1 MNQSLSLNYSVTP
14 PAATLA
20 MPTQVLSLQPEQR
33 AVASSANPWLAR
45 LITFGGSLALTLAAS
60 YQMQVVLPLT
70 VIEAT
75 PWGLSAPLTMT
86 LLWLL
91 LGLFT
96 VTFGW
101 VALTAMA
108 AVAGFVTAR
117 DQRLAHPEAPLR
129 GNTVLLMPVYNEDP
143 TRVCASLAAM
153 AEDLDRL
160 GQARHFEVFVVSDS
174 DRPEIWPAETA
185 AIRHLQEELSDTMPV
200 WYRRRDKNSARKA
213 GNIRDFINNWGN
225 RYDYMVVLD
234 ADSLIAGDSLTT
246 LVREMDADTKL
257 GILQTLPRLIGGETL
272 YARLQQFANAIY
284 GPVFAR
290 GLSAW
295 QGDDGNYWGHNAI
308 IRVRAFAESAGL
320 PTMGGPRPFGGE
332 IRSHDFVEAALI
344 RRAGWTVRMITD
356 LPGSWEECPPTLLD
370 AAVRDRRWAQGN
382 VQHLGV
388 LPAKGLR
395 WPSRAHMVM
404 GVMNYV
410 TSPLWLAS
418 VLVGLILYSRINLQP
433 ADGSVGLNSAMFG
446 AGQMF
451 DSSRMIALIA
461 LTIGL
466 LLLPK
471 LLGLIIVVGKRRKL
485 SESLNLLA
493 GAILEQLFSIL
504 HAPIVM
510 SLHSRHLWEIVCG
523 QDSGWSAQQRR
534 GRLFPLAVL
543 LRRHGG
549 QTFIGILTTTYL
561 VWLASPLLYWV
572 LPMAVG
578 LIFSVPLS
586 ALSGSRLL
594 GGKLAELRLLL
605 TPEERE
611 LPAIMARHQ
620 ELIDN
625 FTTAVKTNRPAL
637 PVQMPIVPASEK
649 SAA

>member
-1 MNQSLSLNYSVTP
+1 MNRPLSLNNSATP
-14 PAATLA
+14 PAAALA
-20 MPTQVLSLQPEQR
+20 MPTQVLSLHPSHR
-33 AVASSANPWLAR
+33 TVATSASPWLAR
-45 LITFGGSLALTLAAS
+45 VITFGGSLTLTLAAS
-60 YQMQVVLPLT
+60 YQLQLVLPLT
-70 VIEAT
+70 PADAI
-75 PWGLSAPLTMT
+75 PWGLDAPFTMA

-96 VTFGW
+96 LTFGW
-101 VALTAMA
+101 VALAAMA
-108 AVAGFVTAR
+108 ALSGFATAR
-117 DQRLAHPEAPLR
+117 DQYLAQPNASLR
-129 GNTVLLMPVYNEDP
+129 GNSVLLMPVYNEDP
-143 TRVCASLAAM
+143 VRVCAALAAM

-160 GQARHFEVFVVSDS
+160 GQAGHFEIFVVSDS
-174 DRPEIWPAETA
+174 DKPEIWPAESA
-185 AIRHLQEELSDTMPV
+185 AIRSLQEELSGIMPV
-200 WYRRRDKNSARKA
+200 WYRRRDKNTARKA
-213 GNIRDFINNWGN
+213 GNIRDFINRWGN

-234 ADSLIAGDSLTT
+234 ADSLIAGEALAT
-246 LVREMDADTKL
+246 LVREMDADTNL

-320 PTMGGPRPFGGE
+320 PIMGGPRPFGGE

-356 LPGSWEECPPTLLD
+356 LPGTWEECPPTLLD

-388 LPAKGLR
+388 LPTKGLR

-418 VLVGLILYSRINLQP
+418 VLVGLILYSRINLQI
-433 ADGSVGLNSAMFG
+433 ADGNMGLNGTMFG

-451 DSSRMIALIA
+451 DSPRMIALYV
-461 LTIGL
+461 LTISL

-471 LLGLIIVVGKRRKL
+471 FLGLIIALRVRRKGQNRV
-485 SESLNLLA
+485 SLVVSTV
-493 GAILEQLFSIL
+493 IEQLFSIL

-510 SLHSRHLWEIVCG
+510 SLHSRHLWEIFCG
-523 QDSGWSAQQRR
+523 QDSGWSAQRRR
-534 GRLFPLAVL
+534 GSLFSLKVL
-543 LRRHGG
+543 LRRHGS
-549 QTFIGILTTTYL
+549 QTVIGLLTSAYL
-561 VWLASPLLYWV
+561 IWLSSPLFYWV
-572 LPMAVG
+572 LPMTIG

-586 ALSGSRLL
+586 ALSGSRWL
-594 GGKLAELRLLL
+594 GRKLAKLRLLL
-605 TPEERE
+605 TPEEQE
-611 LPAIMARHQ
+611 LPAIMQRHR
-620 ELIDN
+620 EFIDL
-625 FTTAVKTNRPAL
+625 FKAGIKIAKPASSPQTL
-637 PVQMPIVPASEK
+637 IVPTTEK